1 MTDFRGHNIHKY
13 VPQLPGQETATFPI
27 KHNNEIRDPS
37 ELPTSDI
44 IVIGAGPSAMDM
56 VQEACITQ
64 KATNVHV
71 VARIAHWYDDPP
83 PANSEHSA
91 NCQIRG
97 APDMWWPWMW
107 QFGWSELHLLRV
119 LYRILPLY
127 VVDALLYYLNLIW
140 AIVHGIPEWRPPVR
154 T

>member
-1 MTDFRGHNIHKY
+1 MFWYARKSSTPTQPEHDNTHTDHRGHNIHKY

-71 VARIAHWYDDPP
+71 VARIAHWYVL
-83 PANSEHSA
+83 
-91 NCQIRG
+91 
-97 APDMWWPWMW
+97 
-107 QFGWSELHLLRV
+107 ELSHRE
-119 LYRILPLY
+119 
-127 VVDALLYYLNLIW
+127 
-140 AIVHGIPEWRPPVR
+140 GEQ
-154 T
+154 

>member
-1 MTDFRGHNIHKY
+1 MQLRGHNIHKY

-44 IVIGAGPSAMDM
+44 VIIGAGPSAMDM

-71 VARIAHWYDDPP
+71 VARIAHWYVPNAHTIVLRNKLIVNIKGCTRHVVAMDVAVWMVRVTSTSRSLP
-83 PANSEHSA
+83 NSAS
-91 NCQIRG
+91 
-97 APDMWWPWMW
+97 
-107 QFGWSELHLLRV
+107 LRC
-119 LYRILPLY
+119 RRT
-127 VVDALLYYLNLIW
+127 ALLLEPDLGHR
-140 AIVHGIPEWRPPVR
+140 ARDS
-154 T
+154 

>member
-1 MTDFRGHNIHKY
+1 MRHNTHTDHRGHNIHKY

-71 VARIAHWYDDPP
+71 VARIAHWYVL
-83 PANSEHSA
+83 
-91 NCQIRG
+91 
-97 APDMWWPWMW
+97 
-107 QFGWSELHLLRV
+107 ELSH
-119 LYRILPLY
+119 
-127 VVDALLYYLNLIW
+127 
-140 AIVHGIPEWRPPVR
+140 HEGEQ
-154 T
+154 